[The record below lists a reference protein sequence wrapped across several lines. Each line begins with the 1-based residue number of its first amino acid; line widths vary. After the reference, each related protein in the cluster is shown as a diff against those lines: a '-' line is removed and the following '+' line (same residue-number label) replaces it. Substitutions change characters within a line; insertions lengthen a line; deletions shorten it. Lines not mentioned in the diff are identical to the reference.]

1 MNWAEPTWRLG
12 LLVIA
17 LLSVVSIWATRRH
30 RTLLMKAFGTLY
42 DKILPRNIRIR
53 RSLRNFLA
61 LAGLASVVLA
71 LAEPRFDKEIRSIQA
86 EGVDIVLLLDLSK
99 SMDAQDVEPSRL
111 ERARREIAD
120 LFKVMESDRVGL
132 VVYAGGAWPRLP
144 LTEDLRAVQLVLS
157 EADSDTFV
165 SQGSALDEA
174 IKAGVELLERSE
186 STAGKALLV
195 LSDGEFHNGGEKAL
209 AAADDASAKGISIYT
224 VGIGEGAAP
233 IPHQGGFLMHKGQQ
247 VSSGTLCTC

>member
-1 MNWAEPTWRLG
+1 MNWAEPVWRLG
-12 LLVIA
+12 LLAIA

-30 RTLLMKAFGTLY
+30 RTLLQKAFGNLY
-42 DKILPRNIRIR
+42 AKILPRNVRIR

-71 LAEPRFDKEIRSIQA
+71 LAEPRFDKEIRSIEA
-86 EGVDIVLLLDLSK
+86 EGVDVVVLLDLSK

-144 LTEDLRAVQLVLS
+144 LR
-157 EADSDTFV
+157 
-165 SQGSALDEA
+165 
-174 IKAGVELLERSE
+174 
-186 STAGKALLV
+186 
-195 LSDGEFHNGGEKAL
+195 
-209 AAADDASAKGISIYT
+209 
-224 VGIGEGAAP
+224 AAP
-233 IPHQGGFLMHKGQQ
+233 STRPSKLA
-247 VSSGTLCTC
+247 